1 MFYYQQRTQL
11 QRLYYD
17 FHQQNG
23 RGSSMLG
30 FIAEPHLQYL
40 ARYQLLNSFH
50 QDLHPF
56 SFLKEGDKALMVG
69 FHDGFIGLGYSTLF
83 IMAALV
89 GPEGHVWGIDPDERN
104 IKAAAEFIELS
115 GIKNVTLVQKGVW
128 KEKGKL
134 DFTFYTDYSSS
145 NTIADLHETNL
156 EAETVIWGK
165 DRIRQQSGK
174 VRVEVDTIDNIAG
187 EFVGG
192 ELDFINLTINGA
204 EPEAIEGADKYLDR
218 PGVSVAFPIND
229 PAHPVFGR
237 LEKRGFRIAVAD
249 APTKAWD
256 DAQFL
261 YACATRVE
269 EAELENRG
277 CVPARIKRIAET
289 AGQNAP
295 SKLVVTS
302 IS

>member
-17 FHQQNG
+17 FHLQNG

-30 FIAEPHLQYL
+30 FITEPHLQYL
-40 ARYQLLNSFH
+40 ARYQLLNLFH
-50 QDLHPF
+50 RNLHPF

-69 FHDGFIGLGYSTLF
+69 FHDGFINLGYSTLL

-89 GPEGHVWGIDPDERN
+89 GPEGHVWGVDPDERN
-104 IKAAAEFIELS
+104 IKAAAEFIETNDV
-115 GIKNVTLVQKGVW
+115 KNVTLVQKGVW
-128 KEKGKL
+128 EEKGKL
-134 DFTFYTDYSSS
+134 DFTFYADYSSS
-145 NTIADLHETNL
+145 NTITELHETNL
-156 EAETVIWGK
+156 EAETGIWGK
-165 DRIRQQSGK
+165 DRIRRESGK
-174 VRVEVDTIDNIAG
+174 VSVEVDTIDNIAE

-192 ELDFINLTINGA
+192 GLDFINLTINGA
-204 EPEAIEGADKYLDR
+204 EPEAIEGADKCLNW

-229 PAHPVFGR
+229 PVHPVFNR
-237 LEKRGFRIAVAD
+237 LEKRGFRIAVAN

-277 CVPARIKRIAET
+277 YVPSKIKRVSET

-295 SKLVVTS
+295 SELVVTA